1 MRSVSPRIRIAEG
14 RRLLR
19 AHPQVADLLLAL
31 LLLAVGV
38 PQLVL
43 AELPETHAE
52 RLAEPDARNVAIVV
66 ATTLAL
72 TWRRR
77 APTAVLLWTTGGEL
91 TLAALGYLPS
101 SADVGAFLVSIYT
114 VAAHRGL
121 ARSALGGLVAFAA
134 FNVML
139 LLHESGIS
147 LMDYITDG
155 ALLAGMWAL
164 GRNLRLRRAYLA
176 ELEDRAER
184 LERARGTGARAARM
198 EERSR
203 IARELHDVVA
213 HHVSVMT
220 VQAGAARRILDR
232 DPDNAREALAT
243 IEEVGRTALSEMRRI
258 VGVLRTDRDPEQAG
272 GELSP
277 QPGVADLGELVEH
290 VRETGLAVQ
299 LWIEGEARPL
309 SPGVDLAAF
318 RLVQE
323 ALTNTLKHA
332 GPQARAWVR
341 LRYTETDLTV
351 EVEDNGRGAQTLL
364 SGDRDRP
371 GHGLVGMYERV
382 ALYGG
387 ELRIGPRVGGGFGV
401 RARFPLDA

>member
-1 MRSVSPRIRIAEG
+1 VRSVSPRIRIAEG

-232 DPDNAREALAT
+232 NPESAREAMTT

-258 VGVLRTDRDPEQAG
+258 VGVLRTERDPEQAG

>member
-232 DPDNAREALAT
+232 SPESAREAMTT

-258 VGVLRTDRDPEQAG
+258 VGVLRTERDGEEVG
-272 GELSP
+272 GQLSP
-277 QPGVADLGELVEH
+277 QPGIADLGELIDH
-290 VRETGLAVQ
+290 VRETGLSVN
-299 LWIEGEARPL
+299 LWIEGQARTL

-318 RLVQE
+318 RLIQE

>member
-1 MRSVSPRIRIAEG
+1 MSPRIRNLVEG
-14 RRLLR
+14 RAWLR
-19 AHPQVADLLLAL
+19 RHPQVADLIVAV
-31 LLLAVGV
+31 LLLAAGV
-38 PQLVL
+38 PQLL
-43 AELPETHAE
+43 LTELPVDAAVHF
-52 RLAEPDARNVAIVV
+52 RSPDAVNALLVAAV
-66 ATTLAL
+66 TLPLAL
-72 TWRRR
+72 RRTL
-77 APTAVLLWTTGGEL
+77 PMTVLMFITAGQLL
-91 TLAALGYLPS
+91 LAGLNYPS
-101 SADVGAFLVSIYT
+101 SPADVAAFLIAIYSA
-114 VAAHRGL
+114 AAHRAL
-121 ARSALGGLVAFAA
+121 AHSALGGLIAFAA

-139 LLHESGIS
+139 VLYDLHTSF
-147 LMDYITDG
+147 LDYVTNC
-155 ALLAGMWAL
+155 ALLVGVWLL

-176 ELEDRAER
+176 ELEDRAAR
-184 LERARGTGARAARM
+184 LERARGTDARAARV

-232 DPDNAREALAT
+232 SPDSAREAMGT

-258 VGVLRTDRDPEQAG
+258 VGVLRTERDTAPAG
-272 GELSP
+272 QELSP
-277 QPGVADLGELVEH
+277 QPGIADLGELIDH
-290 VRETGLAVQ
+290 VRETGLSVN
-299 LWIEGEARPL
+299 LWIEGEARTL

-318 RLVQE
+318 RLIQE

-341 LRYTETDLTV
+341 LRYTDADLTV
-351 EVEDNGRGAQTLL
+351 EIEDNGRGAETLL
-364 SGDRDRP
+364 SGNGDRP

-401 RARFPLDA
+401 RARFPLEA